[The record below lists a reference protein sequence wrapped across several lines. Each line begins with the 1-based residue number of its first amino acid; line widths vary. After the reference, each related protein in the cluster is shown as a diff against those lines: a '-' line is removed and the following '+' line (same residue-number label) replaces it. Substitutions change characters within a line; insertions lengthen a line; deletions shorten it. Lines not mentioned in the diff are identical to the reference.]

1 MSTMAREFIISLYL
15 LMYKLLFNFFKLL
28 FPIKNKIVFVA
39 SFKDNNLYIYRKLN
53 DKQFPGEVVFLC
65 KESCFQS
72 IKKKTSVPIYVIEAG
87 NIIHELKAA
96 YHLMTAKT
104 IIVDN
109 YYGFLSVAKFKKGV
123 ECIQIWHA
131 AGAIKNFGLLDPT
144 VEQRPKRAQK
154 RIKKVYQNF
163 HKVVVGS
170 DVFADIFKK
179 ALNVKEEQLLRFGY
193 PRTDFFY
200 NQTAQEKKRKQFYQK
215 YPQFKNKKIILYAPT
230 YRPNPEDN
238 QLKLDIDQLYK
249 SLKDEYVLFIRLH
262 PSVSISE
269 INYFVYQDFVFD
281 FSKKVSINDLIV
293 VSDLLITDYSSIPF
307 EYAILEKPMIFYPYD
322 LEKYQENP
330 GIWAKYEDI
339 VPGPVAFLTKDILRY
354 IKFKEFD
361 YEKYRAFKEK
371 WNKYSKGSSSE
382 NIVYY
387 LLKRHNTK

>member
-15 LMYKLLFNFFKLL
+15 LMYKLLFNFFKL

-65 KESCFQS
+65 KESCFHS
-72 IKKKTSVPIYVIEAG
+72 IKEKTSVPVYVIESG
-87 NIIHELKAA
+87 NFVHELKAA

-179 ALNVKEEQLLRFGY
+179 AFNVKEEQLLRFGY

-200 NQTAQEKKRKQFYQK
+200 NQTAQEKKREQFYQK

-281 FSKKVSINDLIV
+281 FSNKASINDLIV

-354 IKFKEFD
+354 IKSNDFD

-371 WNKYSKGSSSE
+371 WNKYSKGFSSE
-382 NIVYY
+382 NMVHY
-387 LLKRHNTK
+387 LLKRHNME

>member
-15 LMYKLLFNFFKLL
+15 LMYKLLFNFFKL

-65 KESCFQS
+65 KESCFHS
-72 IKKKTSVPIYVIEAG
+72 IKEKTSVPVYVIESG
-87 NIIHELKAA
+87 NFVHELKAA

-179 ALNVKEEQLLRFGY
+179 AFNVKEEQLLRFGY

-200 NQTAQEKKRKQFYQK
+200 NQTAQEKKREQFYQK

-281 FSKKVSINDLIV
+281 FSKKASINDLIV

-354 IKFKEFD
+354 IKSNDFD

-371 WNKYSKGSSSE
+371 WNKYSKGFSSE
-382 NIVYY
+382 NMVHY
-387 LLKRHNTK
+387 LLKRHNME

>member
-15 LMYKLLFNFFKLL
+15 LMYKLFFNFFKL
-28 FPIKNKIVFVA
+28 FPVKNKIVFVA

-65 KESCFQS
+65 KESCFHS
-72 IKKKTSVPIYVIEAG
+72 IKEKTSVPVYVIESG
-87 NIIHELKAA
+87 NFVHELKAA

-179 ALNVKEEQLLRFGY
+179 AFNVKEEQLLRFGY

-200 NQTAQEKKRKQFYQK
+200 NQTAQEKKREQFYQK

-281 FSKKVSINDLIV
+281 FSNKASINDLIV

-354 IKFKEFD
+354 IKSNDFD

-371 WNKYSKGSSSE
+371 WNKYSKGFSSE
-382 NIVYY
+382 NMVHY
-387 LLKRHNTK
+387 LLKRHNME

>member
-15 LMYKLLFNFFKLL
+15 LMYKLLFNFFKL

-65 KESCFQS
+65 KESCFHS
-72 IKKKTSVPIYVIEAG
+72 IKEKTSVPVYVIESG
-87 NIIHELKAA
+87 NFVHELKAA

-170 DVFADIFKK
+170 GVFADIFKK
-179 ALNVKEEQLLRFGY
+179 AFNVKEEQLLRFGY

-200 NQTAQEKKRKQFYQK
+200 NQTAQEKKREQFYQK

-281 FSKKVSINDLIV
+281 FSNKASINDLIV

-354 IKFKEFD
+354 IKSNDFD

-371 WNKYSKGSSSE
+371 WNKYSKGFSSE
-382 NIVYY
+382 NMVHY
-387 LLKRHNTK
+387 LLKRHNME

>member
-15 LMYKLLFNFFKLL
+15 LMYKLLFNFFKL

-65 KESCFQS
+65 KESCFHS
-72 IKKKTSVPIYVIEAG
+72 IKEKTSVPVYVIESG
-87 NIIHELKAA
+87 NFVHELKAA

-131 AGAIKNFGLLDPT
+131 AGAIKNFGLLGPT

-179 ALNVKEEQLLRFGY
+179 AFNVKEEQLLRFGY

-200 NQTAQEKKRKQFYQK
+200 NQTAQEKKREQFYQK

-281 FSKKVSINDLIV
+281 FSNKASINDLIV

-354 IKFKEFD
+354 IKSNDFD

-371 WNKYSKGSSSE
+371 WNKYSKGFSSE
-382 NIVYY
+382 NMVHY
-387 LLKRHNTK
+387 LLKRHNME

>member
-15 LMYKLLFNFFKLL
+15 LMYKLLFNFFKL

-65 KESCFQS
+65 KESCFHS
-72 IKKKTSVPIYVIEAG
+72 IKEKTSVPVYVIEFG
-87 NIIHELKAA
+87 NFVHELKAA

-179 ALNVKEEQLLRFGY
+179 AFNVKEEQLLRFGY

-200 NQTAQEKKRKQFYQK
+200 NQTAQEKKREQFYQK

-281 FSKKVSINDLIV
+281 FSNKASINDLIV

-354 IKFKEFD
+354 IKSNDFD

-371 WNKYSKGSSSE
+371 WNKYSKGFSSE
-382 NIVYY
+382 NMVHY
-387 LLKRHNTK
+387 LLKRHNME